1 MPVTAR
7 RTSLSRAV
15 SQLSSTDRPT
25 GRTLAKHR
33 RTSKPATPRAA
44 AAVLS
49 VGLAVGGGA
58 ALSLT
63 TTPATA
69 SAAAMTA
76 AQQRGHM
83 SIPSRPLLR
92 FRDSGPTVKYVQ
104 RALHLGPDGYF
115 GTSTVRVLKKFQ
127 ASWGLRATG
136 YMDKNTWGRLTWA
149 AKHKVLYGPY
159 GKSSGSV
166 GTFRTK
172 VLREAAKLKGT
183 PYRYGGTTT
192 RGFDCSGYTGYVYKK
207 AGHKLPRTSRQ
218 QYSATK
224 HISRKAAKPGDL
236 VFFRNGGGG
245 VYHVGIYAGG
255 NMLWHASKPG
265 RPVAKA
271 KIWTSSVAFGR
282 I

>member
-1 MPVTAR
+1 
-7 RTSLSRAV
+7 
-15 SQLSSTDRPT
+15 
-25 GRTLAKHR
+25 
-33 RTSKPATPRAA
+33 
-44 AAVLS
+44 
-49 VGLAVGGGA
+49 
-58 ALSLT
+58 
-63 TTPATA
+63 
-69 SAAAMTA
+69 
-76 AQQRGHM
+76 M

-127 ASWGLRATG
+127 ASWGLKATG
-136 YMDKNTWGRLTWA
+136 YTDRKTWGRLTWA

-192 RGFDCSGYTGYVYKK
+192 RGFDCSGYTGYVYKE
-207 AGHKLPRTSRQ
+207 AGKKLPRTSRQ
-218 QYSATK
+218 QYSASK
-224 HISRKAAKPGDL
+224 HISRTAAKPGDL
-236 VFFRNGGGG
+236 VFFKSGGGS